1 MDDIRPINDDYA
13 VTGQISAEDLPK
25 IKEAGFRSI
34 VCNRPDFEQPGQ
46 PTFESV
52 RHAAAELGIEARHI
66 PIGQMGVTPEAITGM
81 VDAVEEME
89 KPMLGYCRSGARS
102 TVVYQQSER
111 LRGG

>member
-1 MDDIRPINDDYA
+1 M
-13 VTGQISAEDLPK
+13 
-25 IKEAGFRSI
+25 
-34 VCNRPDFEQPGQ
+34 
-46 PTFESV
+46 
-52 RHAAAELGIEARHI
+52 RHI
-66 PIGQMGVTPEAITGM
+66 PIGQMGVTPEAITAM